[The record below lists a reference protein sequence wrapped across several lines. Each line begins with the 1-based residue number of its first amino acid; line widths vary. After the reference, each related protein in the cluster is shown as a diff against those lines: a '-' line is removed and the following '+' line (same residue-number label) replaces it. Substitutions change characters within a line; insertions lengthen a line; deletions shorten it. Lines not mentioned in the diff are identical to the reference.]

1 MIFLTRTFLATLL
14 LMVSLVLTTGAS
26 QAATA
31 AEIDASINA
40 TLDSFYHTVKDG
52 NKLIADAKG
61 FLVFPSV
68 YKAGVFLVGGEYGEG
83 ALRVA
88 AKTVD
93 YYSTASGAFGWQL
106 GAQKKAILILFMQD
120 DVLNKFRLSSNWK
133 VGVDASIA
141 VITVG
146 ADGSLDS
153 DKLNKPIIAFVID
166 QKGLMYNLTLE
177 GSKITKL
184 KK

>member
-1 MIFLTRTFLATLL
+1 ML
-14 LMVSLVLTTGAS
+14 LTTKVT

-31 AEIDASINA
+31 GEINASVDA

-52 NKLIADAKG
+52 KKLIADAKG
-61 FLVFPSV
+61 VLVFPNV

-88 AKTVD
+88 AQTVD

-106 GAQKKAILILFMQD
+106 GAQKKAIIILFMQD
-120 DVLNKFRLSSNWK
+120 DVLNNFRVSSNWK

-184 KK
+184 KR

>member
-1 MIFLTRTFLATLL
+1 MALSARTVLILLSLLTYLW
-14 LMVSLVLTTGAS
+14 VTTGVVRAAS
-26 QAATA
+26 PR
-31 AEIDASINA
+31 EIDASVDT
-40 TLDSFYHTVKDG
+40 TLDSFYRTVKDG
-52 NKLIADAKG
+52 KKLISDAKG
-61 FLVFPSV
+61 VLVFPNV

-83 ALRVA
+83 ALRVDGS
-88 AKTVD
+88 TVD

-106 GAQKKAILILFMQD
+106 GAQKKAIIILFMQD
-120 DVLNKFRLSSNWK
+120 DVLNTLRTSSNWK
-133 VGVDASIA
+133 VGVDASVA

-153 DKLNKPIIAFVID
+153 NKLNKPIIAFVID

-177 GSKITKL
+177 GTKITKL